1 MDSTETTSDRSS
13 PAPAKR
19 FHGFAGRYGL
29 VILLV
34 LLIATFSVLRPES
47 FATWQNYR
55 SILDNQTVIVL
66 LAMATMV
73 PLIVGQFDLS
83 VAATLSLSQTLA
95 LGLASLHGWPVAMS
109 LGAAVFAGA
118 AIGLVNGIVV
128 VRLKVS
134 AFIATLASA
143 TIIGGLGVWFTGGEV
158 IFGDVPDAILNINAR
173 VSGFPL
179 SVVYVTVVA
188 AILWVALN
196 RHTIG
201 RRMYAVGSNP
211 RAATMTGVPTNTYVI
226 GAFMVSGV
234 LAAVAG
240 ILLGARLGSAQPSSG
255 DALLLPAYAGAFLG
269 ATAIKPGRF
278 NVVGTVVSV
287 YAVAVAVSGLQQV
300 GAPVWFISVFQGAI
314 LIAAVALSGYA
325 HRARLN
331 RARKIQLAR
340 LRGEVPDVAI
350 MHGERVDSM
359 VASP

>member
-1 MDSTETTSDRSS
+1 MDSKTATPAPPS
-13 PAPAKR
+13 PASNKR
-19 FHGFAGRYGL
+19 LQGFAGRYGMVFL
-29 VILLV
+29 LLILLIV
-34 LLIATFSVLRPES
+34 FSALRPES

-95 LGLASLHGWPVAMS
+95 LGLASAHGWPVLLS
-109 LGAAVFAGA
+109 LAVAVLVGGAVGLFN
-118 AIGLVNGIVV
+118 GLVVV
-128 VRLKVS
+128 KLKVS

-143 TIIGGLGVWFTGGEV
+143 TLVGGLGVWFSGGEV
-158 IFGDVPDAILNINAR
+158 IYGDVPEAILNLNAKIQ
-173 VSGFPL
+173 GFPL
-179 SVVYVTVVA
+179 SVLYVIVVA
-188 AILWVALN
+188 LVLWVALT
-196 RHTIG
+196 RHPVG
-201 RRMYAVGSNP
+201 RRMYAVGANP
-211 RAATMTGVPTNTYVI
+211 RAATLTGVASNRYVI
-226 GAFMVSGV
+226 AAFVVSGI

-269 ATAIKPGRF
+269 ATAITPGRF

-287 YAVAVAVSGLQQV
+287 YAVAIAVSGLQQV
-300 GAPVWFISVFQGAI
+300 GTSAWFINVFQGAI

-340 LRGEVPDVAI
+340 LRGESSVDDSADDRVPEEVTT
-350 MHGERVDSM
+350 G
-359 VASP
+359 